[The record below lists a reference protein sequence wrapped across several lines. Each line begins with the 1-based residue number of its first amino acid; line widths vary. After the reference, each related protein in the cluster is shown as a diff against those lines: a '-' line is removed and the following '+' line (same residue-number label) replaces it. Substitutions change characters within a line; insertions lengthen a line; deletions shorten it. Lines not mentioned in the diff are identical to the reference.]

1 MNRAV
6 EIFEVLAAMANHWA
20 RERHP
25 RSRRDLHRPGSKEL
39 VVWFHALKLA
49 PARQR
54 RYNGRKDFSA
64 GADSTRLF

>member
-49 PARQR
+49 PAR
-54 RYNGRKDFSA
+54 
-64 GADSTRLF
+64 